1 MIQDKKKFQ
10 YLILNKASLNTIS
23 GSSNLIEGSGRV
35 NIIYIVKRKK
45 KLLTMLRI
53 LLNLARRNL
62 ISF

>member
-35 NIIYIVKRKK
+35 NIIYIVKIYH
-45 KLLTMLRI
+45 I
-53 LLNLARRNL
+53 LLNQEE
-62 ISF
+62 I

>member
-1 MIQDKKKFQ
+1 LFIYGGMSHTNWMIQDKKKFQ

-45 KLLTMLRI
+45 
-53 LLNLARRNL
+53 NL
-62 ISF
+62 SYSS